1 MNTNIQT
8 VEKENKSKIKKE
20 PRKEKTHKNPIVPS
34 GENRPKDKRYYT
46 GKLNSMR
53 YMILGREVNEGLLF
67 KTFLY
72 IVFIATSYIFLN
84 PIIKMMVNMVK
95 TTSDLM
101 NPTITWIPSK
111 IYLGQLKTAWEMLDY
126 PQAVM
131 ISLLIALSTSVFHV
145 ISCGLAGYA
154 LARLQFPFKKL
165 VFGLLLLSFIIPPQV
180 IILPTIIAYTN
191 LGLNNSIISLI
202 IPSVLGFGVKGALFV
217 IIFRQFFATQPKE
230 LEEAAKIDGAT
241 AIKFYFKVML
251 PLAKPAIL
259 VVFLFS
265 FVWTWNDTYFP
276 QMFLSDSQ
284 FLPLASET
292 LQLDKLITSLVET
305 QQISSLDAGAI
316 KMAASF
322 LVILPPLLIFLIFQ
336 KHFVESVE
344 RTGLVE

>member
-1 MNTNIQT
+1 MSTESHT
-8 VEKENKSKIKKE
+8 VENNHPSKMNKKPERNK
-20 PRKEKTHKNPIVPS
+20 
-34 GENRPKDKRYYT
+34 RPKDKQYFAEQARSAKYV
-46 GKLNSMR
+46 
-53 YMILGREVNEGLLF
+53 ILGREINEGLLF
-67 KTFLY
+67 KIFLY
-72 IVFIATSYIFLN
+72 VVFIATSYIFLN
-84 PIIKMMVNMVK
+84 PIIKMMVTMVM
-95 TTSDLM
+95 TSKDLM
-101 NPTITWIPSK
+101 NPTVTWIPSK
-111 IYLGQLKTAWEMLDY
+111 IYWGQLIEAWNMLNY
-126 PQAVM
+126 PRAVS
-131 ISLLIALSTSVFHV
+131 ISLLVALTTSVFHV

-154 LARLQFPFKKL
+154 LARLKFPFKKL
-165 VFGLLLLSFIIPPQV
+165 VFGLLLLAFIIPPQV

-191 LGLNNSIISLI
+191 LGLDNSIITLI

-217 IIFRQFFATQPKE
+217 LIFRQFFSTQPKE

-241 AIKFYFKVML
+241 AFKFYFKVML

-292 LQLDKLITSLVET
+292 LQLDKLITSLIET
-305 QQISSLDAGAI
+305 QQISAQDAGAI

-336 KHFVESVE
+336 RHFVEGVE